1 MLKTEAIP
9 MSFGYDSPQRPDFP
23 PRRTPPRH
31 QSGSL
36 TLLIV
41 FLVVGVL
48 LGVLAIRFWPFG
60 RKGDITEPDAA
71 PRVVTPRGK
80 LWDIEQG
87 IVDLAAKASKSVVHI
102 RAQNPQQGSAG
113 TGSGFIWDKIEGKVY
128 AVTNFHVIEHVAVRD
143 RGSDAW
149 RKDPDGVIEATLSDQ
164 KTYRADIVGGYP
176 DKDIAVLYLR
186 GAPADK
192 LQPIDVGRSDNLK
205 VGQFAFAIGSPYGL
219 DQTLTWGIVSALG
232 REITT
237 ERRQTPIKNVIQT
250 DAAINPGNS
259 GGPLL
264 DSAGRLIGMN
274 TAIFSPSGSSAGI
287 GFAIPVDEINQVA
300 TEIIKHGRVIRP
312 YLGVHIAPD
321 QLASQAGVD
330 RGALIWE
337 VVQNS
342 PAAGSGLRGT
352 TRGQLGDVIVKIDGT
367 EISRARDLFSALSNR
382 KVGDKV
388 TILYLRD
395 DEQHEVTI
403 TLQ

>member
-1 MLKTEAIP
+1 
-9 MSFGYDSPQRPDFP
+9 MSFGYSPQSPDFP
-23 PRRTPPRH
+23 PRRTPPPSRA
-31 QSGSL
+31 GSL

-41 FLVVGVL
+41 IIAVGVL

-60 RKGDITEPDAA
+60 HKAELTDPDAT
-71 PRVVTPRGK
+71 PRAVTPRGK
-80 LWDIEQG
+80 LWEIEQG
-87 IVDLAAKASKSVVHI
+87 IVDIAARASKSVVHI
-102 RAQNPQQGSAG
+102 RAQNPREGSAG
-113 TGSGFIWDKIEGKVY
+113 TGSGFIWDKREGKVY
-128 AVTNFHVIEHVAVRD
+128 AVTNFHVIAHVAVQDRD
-143 RGSDAW
+143 GNSF
-149 RKDPDGVIEATLSDQ
+149 RKDPDGVIEVTLSDQ
-164 KTYRADIVGGYP
+164 KTYRADVVGGYP
-176 DKDIAVLYLR
+176 DKDVAVLYLR

-237 ERRQTPIKNVIQT
+237 ERTQKPIKNVLQT

-312 YLGVHIAPD
+312 YLGVYPVPD
-321 QLASQAGVD
+321 QLATQVGID
-330 RGALIWE
+330 RGVLIWE
-337 VVQNS
+337 VVKNS
-342 PAAGSGLRGT
+342 PAAGAGLRGT
-352 TRGQLGDVIVKIDGT
+352 TRGQLGDVIVKIDDT
-367 EISRARDLFSALSNR
+367 EITRARDLFSALSDK

-388 TILYLRD
+388 TIRYLRND
-395 DEQHEVTI
+395 KEHEVTI